1 MQKKDLVI
9 KAKEDLKELK
19 RIVSS
24 HNGTLEELYSKLS
37 GFGLQKTAF
46 FEVGYN
52 NITATVY
59 FNYDTKKI
67 SVCEDVKVWDEEN
80 CENVELEDLEL
91 EIDI

>member
-9 KAKEDLKELK
+9 KAKEDLTELK
-19 RIVSS
+19 KIVSS

-37 GFGLQKTAF
+37 GFGLNKTAF
-46 FEVGYN
+46 FDVVFN

-59 FNYDTKKI
+59 FNYETKKVD
-67 SVCEDVKVWDEEN
+67 VCEDIKVWDEEN